1 MAVVPSQSTLRRI
14 DPFSRILIVTSTF
27 FAMAALTLVI
37 VGIATR
43 FWYYSKG
50 SDGSVVYYNFFT
62 YCEGNDNNG
71 TSKCI
76 DMQRQTSL
84 GVGTQHA
91 AALLVVAICLLGC
104 GMLIT
109 LAMNFVQLTGIL
121 LFIAPILLFIAT
133 LFMVA
138 ALAEGSKVTMFNSY
152 SANLVQTGHVLTIFS
167 MGLIAFASGRLHIR
181 YYEQF

>member
-1 MAVVPSQSTLRRI
+1 MAIVPSRSTSPRI
-14 DPFSRILIVTSTF
+14 DPFSRILIVTATF
-27 FAMAALTLVI
+27 FAMAALTLLI

-43 FWYYSKG
+43 SWYYSKDSNG
-50 SDGSVVYYNFFT
+50 NIEYYNFFT
-62 YCEGNDNNG
+62 QCVGNENNG
-71 TSKCI
+71 TLICI

-84 GVGTQHA
+84 GLGTQHA

-104 GMLIT
+104 GMLVT

-121 LFIAPILLFIAT
+121 VLIAPILLFLAT

-138 ALAEGSKVTMFNSY
+138 ALAEGSKVTTFNSY

-167 MGLIAFASGRLHIR
+167 MGIIAFTSGRLYNR